1 MNWLNNAKNGNAGG
15 SGAGGSGARGAPRN
29 LQLQVVVPP
38 APGVEMDVDH
48 GNNSS
53 PPSSCVSSDDSPSDR
68 EQSVIAA
75 CSRCTLYIMVSVKEF
90 PVCVNCKEPILV
102 DIFHSPALAA
112 KAMRCSQRK

>member
-1 MNWLNNAKNGNAGG
+1 MNWLNNGKNI
-15 SGAGGSGARGAPRN
+15 GAGGSGARGAPRN

-38 APGVEMDVDH
+38 AAGVEMDADD

-68 EQSVIAA
+68 ERSVIAA
-75 CSRCTLYIMVSVKEF
+75 CSRCTLYIMVSVKEV
-90 PVCVNCKEPILV
+90 PVCINCKEPNLV

-112 KAMRCSQRK
+112 KAMRRSQRK